1 MRKLLAMT
9 TLLVAVI
16 GVEAQTGD
24 KGKTLQ
30 RYGLDQDLKRF
41 PQSNP
46 KEALG
51 SVLKAI
57 GDKKF
62 DYLLAHLADPAFVDK
77 RVAQIAANLNPKM
90 SEADKKS
97 LAFNKLV
104 ERTVESFDEDPT
116 KLKELQRFLKDGEWD
131 EGDGEAVAKL
141 KGVSARK
148 VFMKKVPPDRWVLQ
162 DREK

>member
-1 MRKLLAMT
+1 MRKFAAMAALLT
-9 TLLVAVI
+9 VVV

-30 RYGLDQDLKRF
+30 RYGLDQDAKRF

-51 SVLKAI
+51 SILKAI
-57 GDKKF
+57 GDKRF

-77 RVAQIAANLNPKM
+77 RAAQIATNLSPKT

-97 LAFNKLV
+97 QAFNKLV
-104 ERTVESFDEDPT
+104 ERTAESFDEDPT

-131 EGDGEAVAKL
+131 EGEGEAVAKL
-141 KGVSARK
+141 KGVTARK
-148 VFMKKVPPDRWVLQ
+148 VFMKKLPPDRWVLQ